1 MWTLPVLITSVCGH
15 SLRAGSNASLCQQRS
30 RRVLFPFMF
39 LLLFILSQSILE
51 KHHGEYNVNAIGVTI
66 FVYRPLIYACSLMVQ
81 LVYVH
86 GTKCLSA
93 FKAGNYVKF
102 MSVVHV
108 PNYLFSWQDSAG
120 FVRILSLVS
129 MLIFVPI
136 LWCMRETDDNFQHDL
151 RRGF

>member
-1 MWTLPVLITSVCGH
+1 MELHI
-15 SLRAGSNASLCQQRS
+15 
-30 RRVLFPFMF
+30 
-39 LLLFILSQSILE
+39 
-51 KHHGEYNVNAIGVTI
+51 NAIGVLI
-66 FVYRPLIYACSLMVQ
+66 FVYRPLIYAFSLMVQ

-93 FKAGNYVKF
+93 YKAGNYVKF

-108 PNYLFSWQDSAG
+108 PNYLFSWQDAAG

-129 MLIFVPI
+129 MLILVPI
-136 LWCMRETDDNFQHDL
+136 LVHGRNRRYFQHDL